1 MTAHTSDAKETKP
14 LYQQMVGVD
23 IAALTF
29 TASRLVLAKSTAA
42 KTKPEAALSYQQT
55 PTGFEKFEQLL
66 LAKGFAPSASLIVM
80 EATSTYW
87 IGLAIFLHTQGFVV
101 SVINPNQAHHFARA
115 QLRRP
120 KTDALDAQMLVQLG
134 EALVPEKWSPP
145 PQIYHE
151 LQQRLHHRHSLLE
164 LRKTVKNQLHALLAS
179 TVIVEAVREKMQS
192 LIDTFSQQLEEV
204 DTEIEE
210 VIKQD
215 SAWSKSI
222 TLLQTI
228 PGVGPLTACWLV
240 VATLNFSSCA
250 KAEQL
255 VQYAG
260 LAPTERSSGSSIRGH
275 AQIGHSGHPLLRAAL
290 YMAAMSASRWN
301 AVVKA
306 FYDKLRTAGK
316 PMKVAR
322 IAAARKLVH
331 LAFAVVKSGKEFDL
345 EYAAKKQTEQ
355 LAKAS

>member
-1 MTAHTSDAKETKP
+1 M
-14 LYQQMVGVD
+14 
-23 IAALTF
+23 ALTF
-29 TASRLVLAKSTAA
+29 
-42 KTKPEAALSYQQT
+42 PQT
-55 PTGFEKFEQLL
+55 PVGFEKFEQLL
-66 LAKGFAPSASLIVM
+66 RAKGFAPPTTLVVM

-87 IGLAIFLHTQGFVV
+87 IGLVIFLHTQGFAV

-120 KTDALDAQMLVQLG
+120 KTDALDAQMLVHLA
-134 EALVPEKWSPP
+134 EALVPKTWSPP

-151 LQQRLHHRHSLLE
+151 LQQRLQHRHSLLE
-164 LRKTVKNQLHALLAS
+164 LRKTVKNQSGTPWVALNAS

-192 LIDTFSQQLEEV
+192 LIDTFSQQLTDV
-204 DTEIEE
+204 DKEIEE

-215 SAWSKSI
+215 KAWAKSI

-228 PGVGPLTACWLV
+228 PGVEPLTACWLV
-240 VATLNFSSCA
+240 VATLNFSTCS

-275 AQIGHSGHPLLRAAL
+275 AQIGHSAPTGYPPLLRGAM

-306 FYDKLRTAGK
+306 FYDKLRAAGK

-322 IAAARKLVH
+322 IAATRKLIH
-331 LAFAVVKSGKEFDL
+331 LAFAVVKSGKAFDL
-345 EYAAKKQTEQ
+345 EYALNKQATH